1 VTYAATDFR
10 TAWRTLRRDWGS
22 SLFIVVTLALG
33 VGANAAL
40 FGVIDRLL
48 LTGPEQIQNPQQV
61 HRLYWTRFEGPNL
74 TTSSVF
80 DYPALDALQSH
91 TRRGESVAA
100 YATLPATFGRGRDAR
115 QVTVG
120 YVSRR
125 FFTTL
130 RTPPLVGRTLDTDSA
145 EARTPTFAI
154 VSYDLWRSALGGAA
168 DVIGRTVVL
177 DERAFQIVG
186 VMPQGFTGAEATKT
200 DFWVPIENASEV
212 LGKQWNSA
220 WDAPWAF
227 LIARLPSESQVR
239 QANAE
244 FTAAFRHAYAG
255 TDSASLAT
263 TIAAEPLTRNPQGN
277 LSPEQRMSLWL
288 GGLSVLVVL
297 IAGVNI
303 SNLLSARAMRR
314 RASLGIRVALGASRA
329 DILRLFIAEGI
340 LLAVAGG
347 VASFGVAYAVGV
359 PLRRQF
365 PPAIVWTSPII
376 SARIV
381 ALVLCSVLIIGVGV
395 AIIPARR
402 IFGMKLTILLQTG
415 GRSVTNTAGQG
426 MLTVVQSA
434 LSMILLLAAGWFLHS
449 VLIARSIDFGI
460 DPQHVTAVFVQ
471 WPRVRRDNPAVSQN
485 AEWNRRTAFLQTAAQ
500 RFRAAPEIQS
510 VAVVTG
516 YPLGRGDRA
525 RITPVAGPF
534 QNRLITPSPRLYVVS
549 DHYFE
554 TIGTRI
560 EEGRPIEASDGTTS
574 ARVVVVSRSA
584 ADKLWP
590 GTSALGQRVRL
601 GADSASYA
609 SVVGVVAN
617 TRSYIGD
624 TSSTQVYAALA
635 QSKPDNMWLLVR
647 STMPPARLTPLIRT
661 SLSELDASID
671 YVQVASVQ
679 SALEPTL
686 RPWKLGTMFFGLIGA
701 LAFVIAAVGLYGV
714 VSYNAVRREPELGI
728 RRALGASPA
737 NIVRLIVRG
746 SFGAATAGVCIGA
759 VVGMTGMPYLQS
771 MLYPGLGRDPAVVM
785 IVGAG
790 LLATAIIS
798 AGIPAFRI
806 LRRSPAEALRAN

>member
-1 VTYAATDFR
+1 MTHAATDFR
-10 TAWRTLRRDWGS
+10 LAWRTLRRDWAS

-61 HRLYWTRFEGPNL
+61 RRLYWTRFEGPNL

-80 DYPALDALQSH
+80 SYPALAAMQSH
-91 TRRGESVAA
+91 TRPGESVAA
-100 YATLPATFGRGRDAR
+100 YVALAATFGRGRDAR
-115 QVTVG
+115 HVTVG
-120 YVSRR
+120 YVSNR

-130 RTPPLVGRTLDTDSA
+130 RTPALAGRTLDTDSA
-145 EARTPTFAI
+145 EVRAPNLAV
-154 VSYDLWRSALGGAA
+154 VSYDLWRSAFGGAT

-177 DERAFQIVG
+177 DERVFRIVG
-186 VMPQGFTGAEATKT
+186 VMPQGFTGADATTT
-200 DFWVPIENASEV
+200 DFWIPIENVSAV
-212 LGKQWNSA
+212 LGNEWNSE

-227 LIARLPSESQVR
+227 LVVRLPPELQTP

-244 FTAAFRHAYAG
+244 LTALYRHAYAG
-255 TDSASLAT
+255 TDSASRVT
-263 TIAAEPLTRNPQGN
+263 TITAEPLTRNPLGD

-288 GGLSVLVVL
+288 GALSVLVVL

-314 RASLGIRVALGASRA
+314 RASLGIRIALGASRA
-329 DILRLFIAEGI
+329 DILRLFMAEGI

-365 PPAIVWTSPII
+365 PPAIAWTSPII
-376 SARIV
+376 SGRIV

-402 IFGMKLTILLQTG
+402 IFGMKLTVLLQSG
-415 GRSVTNTAGQG
+415 GRAVTSTGGQG

-434 LSMILLLAAGWFLHS
+434 LSMVLLLAAGWFLHS
-449 VLIARSIDFGI
+449 VMIARSIDFGI

-471 WPRVRRDNPAVSQN
+471 WPRVKRDNPPAARN
-485 AEWNRRTAFLQTAAQ
+485 AEWKRRTAFLQTAAE
-500 RFRAAPEIQS
+500 RFRAVPAVQS
-510 VAVVTG
+510 VAVVRG
-516 YPLGRGDRA
+516 YPLGRSDRG
-525 RITPVAGPF
+525 RVTPIAGPF
-534 QNRLITPSPRLYVVS
+534 QDRLITPSPKLYVVS
-549 DHYFE
+549 GHYFE

-560 EEGRPIEASDGTTS
+560 EEGRPIEASDAETS
-574 ARVVVVSRSA
+574 ARVVVVSRSMA
-584 ADKLWP
+584 TKLWP

-601 GADSASYA
+601 GADSTSYA
-609 SVVGVVAN
+609 SVVGVAAN

-624 TSSTQVYAALA
+624 TSSAQVYAPLA
-635 QSKPDNMWLLVR
+635 QSEPDNMWLLVR
-647 STMPPARLTPLIRT
+647 STMPLGQLTPLIRT

-671 YVQVASVQ
+671 YVQVASVE
-679 SALEPTL
+679 SALDSTL

-737 NIVRLIVRG
+737 SIVGLIMRG
-746 SFGAATAGVCIGA
+746 SFGATTIGVCVGA
-759 VVGMTGMPYLQS
+759 AVGMAGMRYLQS
-771 MLYPGLGRDPAVVM
+771 MLYPGLGRDPAVVV
-785 IVGAG
+785 IVGVG
-790 LLATAIIS
+790 LLTTAIIA